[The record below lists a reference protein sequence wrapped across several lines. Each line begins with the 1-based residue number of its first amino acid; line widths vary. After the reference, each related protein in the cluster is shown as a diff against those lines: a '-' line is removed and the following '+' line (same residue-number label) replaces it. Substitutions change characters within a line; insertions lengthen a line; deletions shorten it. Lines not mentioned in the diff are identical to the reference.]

1 MTSKIKLAS
10 VLLMFCLATI
20 GMAQAQSLDNE
31 IAGLADK
38 IGKALVAKGSKNV
51 AAVDFTDLEGQ
62 PTELGRFLA
71 EQLTVEIVANSSLT
85 MVDRAN
91 IKHILDEHKL
101 TVVGLVD
108 PANAKKLGEF
118 AGVDTILVGN
128 ISEVDDGYRLTVKA
142 ISTSTAQIITAGW
155 INFKKTSTTQDIANR
170 GLSAS
175 EGSYSTS
182 DKTIGSSNGVSTR
195 TELPIAV
202 RDLGSMRV
210 SLKSVATVRLNGQGP
225 AIRISFELSNRE
237 TNRSLLVAING
248 EGQNRNSPT
257 GDRLRSSLLDDRG
270 GVWNLYSSNL
280 SGLGFVNVG
289 VHGPNGQDAY
299 SSSEVVRLLQL
310 RDNLGR
316 DADDPSDGYFANAD
330 SCGGGGCN
338 VTFNSGT
345 GITSTR
351 KFFPYSGNT
360 FISGSPTAI
369 EPGQSAIVTMTFVP
383 QSGET
388 IYGSTPSSFQYHC
401 EFVMGFEDG
410 RSRNSY
416 SLQNLIIDRI
426 SMPAN

>member
-10 VLLMFCLATI
+10 VLLVFCLATT

-31 IAGLADK
+31 IAGLADR

-101 TVVGLVD
+101 SVVGLVD

-128 ISEVDDGYRLTVKA
+128 ITEVDDGYRLTVKA
-142 ISTSTAQIITAGW
+142 ISTSTAQIVTAGW
-155 INFKKTSTTQDIANR
+155 INFKKTSTTQEIANR
-170 GLSAS
+170 GLSS
-175 EGSYSTS
+175 TDGSYSTS
-182 DKTIGSSNGVSTR
+182 RNTIGTYSGVSTR

-202 RDLGSMRV
+202 RDFGSMRV
-210 SLKSVATVRLNGQGP
+210 SLKSVATVRLNGPGP

-237 TNRSLLVAING
+237 TNRTLLVAING
-248 EGQNRNSPT
+248 EGQNRNFPT
-257 GDRLRSSLLDDRG
+257 GDRLRSSLQDDRG
-270 GVWNLYSSNL
+270 GVWNLHSSNL

-289 VHGPNGQDAY
+289 VHGRSGQDVY
-299 SSSEVVRLLQL
+299 SSSEVARLLQL

-316 DADDPSDGYFANAD
+316 DTDDPSDGYYANAD
-330 SCGGGGCN
+330 SCGEGGCN
-338 VTFNSGT
+338 VTFGSGS

-351 KFFPYSGNT
+351 KFFQYSGNT
-360 FISGSPTAI
+360 FISGSPTLI

-416 SLQNLIIDRI
+416 SLQNLIFDRI
-426 SMPAN
+426 SLPAN